1 MGAEREEKG
10 KMKRE
15 QEVKEIMKIYRNSV
29 GGEKVFGPCGHLE
42 LAVNILLK
50 TTLIPITAKNKN
62 FKKKN
67 SADKI

>member
-29 GGEKVFGPCGHLE
+29 GGGESIWAMWPSGTSRKYF
-42 LAVNILLK
+42 I
-50 TTLIPITAKNKN
+50 KNDFDTN
-62 FKKKN
+62 H
-67 SADKI
+67 S